1 MGRFHTRYQFPSGR
15 AADGGDVHQ
24 LLALGDC
31 RVSPYLSPLIS
42 VPVRFV
48 IGYRIQSSFI
58 APLLARDNARADERR
73 PAADPQAGARA
84 GKSQAALFHV
94 VFMRVRIPISP
105 AML

>member
-1 MGRFHTRYQFPSGR
+1 MIDEPTPEGPL
-15 AADGGDVHQ
+15 GDVHQ

-58 APLLARDNARADERR
+58 APLLARDKAREPMSALL
-73 PAADPQAGARA
+73 PALRLALVLENLRLLFFMPFQDGA
-84 GKSQAALFHV
+84 H
-94 VFMRVRIPISP
+94 PD
-105 AML
+105 